1 MRDSCVH
8 RLLIIGLFLT
18 TAGLLTGCGVSIPAG
33 AAGDTDSLNARFV
46 LGETDSGEVA
56 VIVLNW
62 SAGDNSLYPQR
73 PMDAIDLSTFETD
86 GGHTLAEHEGWFKEQ
101 VRSRVE
107 IILNDIDLFPVV
119 VVNDDDDWE
128 VIETTVHLTQEI
140 APDGSM
146 EIGRAYYD
154 PCNEHRDDEAVIFG
168 ERIRR
173 LGNGYAF
180 DEWVN
185 VFANVCAHE
194 TAHTFGFGHILRS
207 DQPPTKQAPYVELM
221 LDGFT
226 MSDMRRQHRMIVSQP
241 SCPDEKEL
249 IAERT
254 LAATAPCRCER
265 RPH

>member
-1 MRDSCVH
+1 MRGSCVH
-8 RLLIIGLFLT
+8 KSVLIGLSLT
-18 TAGLLTGCGVSIPAG
+18 TGTLLTGCGVSIPAG
-33 AAGDTDSLNARFV
+33 VTGDSGSLSARAV
-46 LGETDSGEVA
+46 LGETDGEDVA

-62 SAGDNSLYPQR
+62 DAGENSLYPQR
-73 PMDAIDLSTFETD
+73 PMEAIDLSTFDTD
-86 GGHTLAEHEGWFKEQ
+86 GGHTLAEHEDWFKEQ

-119 VVNDDDDWE
+119 VVNDDDWE

-140 APDGSM
+140 TPNGSM

-154 PCNEHRDDEAVIFG
+154 PCNAYHDDEAVIFG

-180 DEWVN
+180 EEWVN

-194 TAHTFGFGHILRS
+194 TAHTLGFGHVSRLE
-207 DQPPTKQAPYVELM
+207 QPPTERALYVELM

-226 MSDMRRQHRMIVSQP
+226 MSEMRRQQRMITDQSN
-241 SCPDEKEL
+241 CPDEEEPAADGT
-249 IAERT
+249 I
-254 LAATAPCRCER
+254 AATASHRGAGH
-265 RPH
+265 PH